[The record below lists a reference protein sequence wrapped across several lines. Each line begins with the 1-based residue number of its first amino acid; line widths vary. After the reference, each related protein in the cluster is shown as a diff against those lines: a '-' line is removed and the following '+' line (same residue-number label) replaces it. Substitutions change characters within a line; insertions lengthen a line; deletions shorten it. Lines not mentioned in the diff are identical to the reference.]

1 MRLINKNS
9 KRGIVN
15 LFADFILSKIDQNEN
30 SIIQISD
37 SGYFYLVNGITTSES
52 FLDINSLRDEF
63 VEKYKDLLD
72 YLDIKSINVVDVI
85 KYDQKVDN
93 LENGWIKINK
103 TPFIPEYEPLSEIT
117 ITSEFPY
124 GHSMNCG
131 RLMTYYSHYMF
142 NHIFSSIMTDEINF
156 YFTKELNSNEDF
168 DIQIETKKGL
178 NPEMIKSLI
187 LDVFN
192 FDLKEFSEKLKGY
205 DFTQDIINP
214 MGEKPYLTQDRLEDC
229 IVF

>member
-1 MRLINKNS
+1 
-9 KRGIVN
+9 
-15 LFADFILSKIDQNEN
+15 
-30 SIIQISD
+30 
-37 SGYFYLVNGITTSES
+37 
-52 FLDINSLRDEF
+52 
-63 VEKYKDLLD
+63 
-72 YLDIKSINVVDVI
+72 
-85 KYDQKVDN
+85 

-103 TPFIPEYEPLSEIT
+103 TPFIPESEPLSEIT